1 MYVYISTLFSEDADE
16 NNRIKLFKY
25 STEIAEGMSYLSCRD
40 FVHRD
45 LAARNIL
52 LTAGEV
58 CKASTISLGMY
69 V

>member
-1 MYVYISTLFSEDADE
+1 MYLFTSTLFSEAADE
-16 NNRIKLFKY
+16 NNSIKLFKY
-25 STEIAEGMSYLSCRD
+25 STEIAEGMSYLSCKG

-69 V
+69 I